1 MTGRFSRSPIRLP
14 STSTGTQ
21 VSALAAVWSM
31 ELAQTDGSLM
41 PPDVIMGV
49 LVTPRQD
56 LLSKLRF
63 YQNAGGA
70 VPSSF
75 DCWLAQR
82 GLKTLALRMVQ
93 HGLNGVTLA
102 RWLAKQDWVKEVI
115 YPGLEGSER
124 SVTRALAWRQLS
136 STAREKVEE
145 LGYSEHSGF
154 PYGGMVSFRL
164 DTGRAREASAEAAKV
179 SSDFLASL
187 HLFTLAESL
196 GGVESL
202 AE

>member
-1 MTGRFSRSPIRLP
+1 
-14 STSTGTQ
+14 
-21 VSALAAVWSM
+21 
-31 ELAQTDGSLM
+31 
-41 PPDVIMGV
+41 MGV
-49 LVTPRQD
+49 LVSHRAD

-82 GLKTLALRMVQ
+82 GCKTLALRMLQ
-93 HGLNGVTLA
+93 HGLNGLTLA
-102 RWLAKQDWVKEVI
+102 RWLEKQTWVKEVI
-115 YPGLEGSER
+115 YPGLEGDHR
-124 SVTRALAWRQLS
+124 RVARRLAWKQLS
-136 STAREKVEE
+136 TTAKEKVQE
-145 LGYSEHSGF
+145 LGYTEASGF

-164 DTGRAREASAEAAKV
+164 DTTIAGGRDAAQV
-179 SSDFLASL
+179 SSDFLSSL

>member
-1 MTGRFSRSPIRLP
+1 MKHAEASHS
-14 STSTGTQ
+14 
-21 VSALAAVWSM
+21 
-31 ELAQTDGSLM
+31 
-41 PPDVIMGV
+41 VIMGV
-49 LVTPRQD
+49 VVSHRPEI
-56 LLSKLRF
+56 LSKLRF

-82 GLKTLALRMVQ
+82 GCKTLALRVIQ
-93 HGLNGVTLA
+93 HGINGLTLA
-102 RWLAKQDWVKEVI
+102 RWLEKQDWVKEVI
-115 YPGLEGSER
+115 YPGLEGKQR
-124 SVTRALAWRQLS
+124 STTRSLAWKQT
-136 STAREKVEE
+136 STVAKEKIVE
-145 LGYSEHSGF
+145 LGYTEESGF

-164 DTGRAREASAEAAKV
+164 DTKAGRTGEKTAAQV

-187 HLFTLAESL
+187 KLFTLAESL